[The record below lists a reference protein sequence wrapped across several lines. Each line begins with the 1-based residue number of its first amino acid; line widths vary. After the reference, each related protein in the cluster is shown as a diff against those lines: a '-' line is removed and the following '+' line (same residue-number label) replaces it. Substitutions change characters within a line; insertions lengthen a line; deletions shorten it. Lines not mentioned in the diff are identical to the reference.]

1 MRPLLLLIVTTQLL
15 ACGAARLPAE
25 PATATAT
32 RVRVARCDRIAFDRQ
47 DLRFRCGGVTYDL
60 LRKPVRSR
68 RVFDIVSR
76 QTFTRRH
83 YVKDGYAYKTVQ
95 LGSERYPRMVMLET
109 QAGFRHLVLDRQ
121 GNVIQSVRAPDLS
134 N

>member
-1 MRPLLLLIVTTQLL
+1 MRPLLALIITTQLM
-15 ACGAARLPAE
+15 ACGAARLPAG
-25 PATATAT
+25 PVTAT
-32 RVRVARCDRIAFDRQ
+32 RANVARCDRIDFDKQ

-60 LRKPVRSR
+60 LGEPVRSR

-83 YVKDGYAYKTVQ
+83 YVTHGYAYKTVQ

-109 QAGFRHLVLDRQ
+109 HGGFRHLVLDRQ